1 ALTSLNYEFNEGYHA
16 LTVERIPTHRI
27 VVGGESVGGQA
38 VKRFVTGNPA
48 ITRASAGILLL
59 NMPKATRRSDLNDPG
74 VPVMSVEHTKESSA
88 TELNRKLLQG
98 FSDLFSA
105 VPRRC
110 VVTLIVKEVSEL
122 LVMGNWA
129 EAVRERAVDRRL
141 LEKCNGEIE
150 LVSLVES
157 IFGSYDVGPPDGN
170 DQLGARAGARLSE
183 IIAFLMRNGANST
196 SSVFITRSLSYLL
209 APFVGDIGIQYSV
222 IDNPLAPTPAHQ
234 ANRTEVYVFEL

>member
-1 ALTSLNYEFNEGYHA
+1 LN
-16 LTVERIPTHRI
+16 T
-27 VVGGESVGGQA
+27 
-38 VKRFVTGNPA
+38 
-48 ITRASAGILLL
+48 
-59 NMPKATRRSDLNDPG
+59 
-74 VPVMSVEHTKESSA
+74 
-88 TELNRKLLQG
+88 KLLRG

-141 LEKCNGEIE
+141 LEKCSAGID

-170 DQLGARAGARLSE
+170 DQLSARADARLSE
-183 IIAFLMRNGANST
+183 IIAFLVRNRANST
-196 SSVFITRSLSYLL
+196 SFVFITRSLSFLL
-209 APFVGDIGIQYSV
+209 APFVRDIGIQYSV
-222 IDNPLAPTPAHQ
+222 IDNPLASTPAHQ
-234 ANRTEVYVFEL
+234 ANRTKVYVFVL